1 MSLLD
6 EFYASL
12 GSSSQI
18 EFHEKFMPAQY
29 RGELYHYTSPAGL
42 TSILLGDPKAMT
54 LWASRYDVLNDTTEG
69 EVAAKVYKEVCEEI
83 EAPDGINLSAIA
95 PTRTYLMQTTF
106 NGKSKITRPECERYV
121 CCFSKDVDSLPMWN
135 YYAKGNAYEGYNIE
149 VDTARLN
156 DSLLRNWQGIEVS
169 SEIYPVIYD
178 EGEQRSLVK
187 SFLQTVLSQ
196 YSASHA
202 SSVKYAISNQLD
214 MWRLVFKSKYF
225 EHENEVRVIVRVAR
239 STTTKKSPVAIKYRT
254 KGMYVVPYI
263 EMKLDKSC
271 VLSVIIGPQQW
282 NEQQKKHQSECIANL
297 LKENQYSATVS
308 CSEAPVRY

>member
-12 GSSSQI
+12 GASSQI
-18 EFHEKFMPAQY
+18 EFHEKFMPTQY

-54 LWASRYDVLNDTTEG
+54 LWASRYDVLNDMTEG

-95 PTRTYLMQTTF
+95 PTRTYPMQATF

-121 CCFSKDVDSLPMWN
+121 CCFSKDADSLPMWN
-135 YYAKGNAYEGYNIE
+135 YYAKGNAYEGYNIG
-149 VDTARLN
+149 VDTDRLN

-178 EGEQRSLVK
+178 EGEQRRLVK
-187 SFLQTVLSQ
+187 SFLQTILSR
-196 YSASHA
+196 YSERQDP
-202 SSVKYAISNQLD
+202 SVKYAIANQLD
-214 MWRLVFKSKYF
+214 MWHLVFKNKFF
-225 EHENEVRVIVRVAR
+225 EHEDEVRVIVRVAKP
-239 STTTKKSPVAIKYRT
+239 TTTKISPVPIKYRT
-254 KGMYVVPYI
+254 KGMYIIPYI
-263 EMKLDKSC
+263 EMKLDKNC
-271 VLSVIIGPQQW
+271 VSSIIIGPQQW
-282 NEQQKKHQSECIANL
+282 SEQQRKHQSESIANL
-297 LKENQYSATVS
+297 LKENQYLTTVS
-308 CSEAPVRY
+308 CSKVPVRY